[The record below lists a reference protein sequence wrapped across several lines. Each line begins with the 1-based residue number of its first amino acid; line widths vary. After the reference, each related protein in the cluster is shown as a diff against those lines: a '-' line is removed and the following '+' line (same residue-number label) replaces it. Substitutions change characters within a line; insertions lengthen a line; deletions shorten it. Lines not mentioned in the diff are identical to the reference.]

1 MEDTP
6 QTAEEAMKAWCVQGV
21 GNFLRHAD
29 LQGAAATCQANGVSG
44 EDLFEL
50 CAARLRV
57 DLKMTP
63 FAARKVV
70 QARNAF
76 LHGN

>member
-1 MEDTP
+1 MEDAP
-6 QTAEEAMKAWCVQGV
+6 PTAEEAMEAWCVQDV
-21 GNFLRHAD
+21 GNLLRHAD
-29 LQGAAATCQANGVSG
+29 LQGPAARRQANNVSG
-44 EDLFEL
+44 EDPFEL
-50 CAARLRV
+50 CAERLRD